1 MPSSVM
7 RTTANVCCSLT
18 ADLQLKQFVL
28 NVPGTDVMLNI
39 DEMIRLERTL
49 SQFLLQNDNDDGEP

>member
-1 MPSSVM
+1 MLV
-7 RTTANVCCSLT
+7 RL
-18 ADLQLKQFVL
+18 
-28 NVPGTDVMLNI
+28 VPGADVMLII